1 MFCDI
6 SKNWR
11 GRPLETHEGV
21 VNLIGA
27 ITTSQGLRIWAELDN
42 RTYKTG
48 VPGQDKEFAQI
59 PVESSTFHGEQ
70 MGPLDAFLRNAGLW
84 VIAFSTERCIPT
96 GCEVSQFRNFAIGSM
111 VQSRLPSSSGAWSGC
126 VANLCGEC
134 SYTLKRKFR
143 ISPSSTTYVFP
154 STRSFP
160 CSLTFCS
167 LPARMNSSYFIT
179 SARINPLSISE

>member
-1 MFCDI
+1 MFCNI

-11 GRPLETHEGV
+11 GRPPETREAL

-27 ITTSQGLRIWAELDN
+27 ITTGEGLRIRAELDS

-48 VPGQDKEFAQI
+48 VRGPDKAFAQI
-59 PVESSTFHGEQ
+59 PFDSSTLHGEWNYTVLPS
-70 MGPLDAFLRNAGLW
+70 GSRSGSLVTAPNAQN
-84 VIAFSTERCIPT
+84 TKTP
-96 GCEVSQFRNFAIGSM
+96 
-111 VQSRLPSSSGAWSGC
+111 PSSSGAWSGC
-126 VANLCGEC
+126 VANSEGEC

-179 SARINPLSISE
+179 SARINPLSMSE